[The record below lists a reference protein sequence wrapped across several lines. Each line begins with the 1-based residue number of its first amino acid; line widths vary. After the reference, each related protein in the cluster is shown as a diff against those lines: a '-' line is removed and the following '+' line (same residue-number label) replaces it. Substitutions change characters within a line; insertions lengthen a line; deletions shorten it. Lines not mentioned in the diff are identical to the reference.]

1 MIGGAQRP
9 DGPHGRAS
17 NPHPEPTEPNQ
28 PNRSKPPKPTHPN
41 RPTGLGKP
49 VRDVRSGWTSSGM
62 RVQGVRFRPTGTR
75 LPELARPKR
84 PTPPLPDVT

>member
-49 VRDVRSGWTSSGM
+49 VQDVRSGWASSGT
-62 RVQGVRFRPTGTR
+62 QVREVWVRGYRFG
-75 LPELARPKR
+75 
-84 PTPPLPDVT
+84 

>member
-28 PNRSKPPKPTHPN
+28 PNRSKPPNPPT
-41 RPTGLGKP
+41 RTGQP
-49 VRDVRSGWTSSGM
+49 VWVSRSGTSGPGGL
-62 RVQGVRFRPTGTR
+62 VQGHRFERAGCGDIGSGEQVR
-75 LPELARPKR
+75 
-84 PTPPLPDVT
+84 VN